1 MAAGDRPHG
10 QQETA
15 RNEGKA
21 GKQYGQVSP
30 HPGQPEALPSCPSPP
45 PALRLRCASSAALP
59 LRCQIFLS
67 GRDVL
72 SWKAGRLFPPIPRC
86 PGRLA
91 IAIAAASCSS
101 GNRSRVARKPPPLSQ
116 VCLPGGPGM
125 QTSSAG
131 LLCRL
136 TLNPR
141 SSCRS
146 GLGNSSITC
155 LFVPFFPPL
164 LLVTNAGAEKGHS
177 PATPP

>member
-1 MAAGDRPHG
+1 MEGREAVRASVPAPRPAG
-10 QQETA
+10 
-15 RNEGKA
+15 
-21 GKQYGQVSP
+21 SP
-30 HPGQPEALPSCPSPP
+30 AQLPVPTPSPP
-45 PALRLRCASSAALP
+45 VEVRSSAALP

-91 IAIAAASCSS
+91 ITIAAASCSS